1 MITKRLEYG
10 EIKFISDGTLFLR
23 EDLVIEED
31 GVELSRRLSRQTLE
45 PGTKTDKFPKLIQ
58 DLTSVVWTAEVIRA
72 YKEKKQQAIDIL
84 TEKVH

>member
-10 EIKFISDGTLFLR
+10 EIKFVADGTLFLR

-45 PGTKTDKFPKLIQ
+45 PGTKVDTFPKVIQ
-58 DLTSVVWTAEVIRA
+58 NLTSIVWTAEVIKA